1 MNVSIFEGDDNGG
14 VVLQVV
20 GKEGDI
26 HNQKKS
32 VESVKGSVYYTHIRK
47 CNFVPH
53 AHEGHERKMATCS
66 NSPAIIMSILEF
78 VAQKQT
84 VNP

>member
-1 MNVSIFEGDDNGG
+1 MNVGIFEGDDNGG

-20 GKEGDI
+20 GKGDI

-32 VESVKGSVYYTHIRK
+32 IESVKGSVYYTHIRK

-66 NSPAIIMSILEF
+66 NSPAIIMSICST
-78 VAQKQT
+78 VRQT
-84 VNP
+84 Y